1 MKEKVEE
8 LTDKVGDI
16 IDFLK
21 KVEVSLNVKVNED
34 IEYNSVDKINMN
46 HIAKQVALKESG
58 KVEVN
63 IAQVKEV
70 LKIFLLELAECSDEQ
85 VLELINRYRK

>member
-1 MKEKVEE
+1 MREKVEE

-21 KVEVSLNVKVNED
+21 KVEVSLNVKVKED
-34 IEYNSVDKINMN
+34 EIQVDKRFINMN
-46 HIAKQVALKESG
+46 EMANKVALKESG

-63 IAQVKEV
+63 IAQIKEV

-85 VLELINRYRK
+85 VLELVKRYKR

>member
-21 KVEVSLNVKVNED
+21 KVEVSLNVKVKED
-34 IEYNSVDKINMN
+34 DIQVDKRFINMN
-46 HIAKQVALKESG
+46 EMANKVALKESG

-63 IAQVKEV
+63 IAQIKEV

-85 VLELINRYRK
+85 VLELVKRYKR

>member
-1 MKEKVEE
+1 MKEKIEE
-8 LTDKVGDI
+8 LTDKIVEI

-21 KVEVSLNVKVNED
+21 KVEVSLDVRVNED
-34 IEYNSVDKINMN
+34 KEKVDKRVINMN
-46 HIAKQVALKESG
+46 EMAVKVALKESG

-63 IAQVKEV
+63 IAQIKEV
-70 LKIFLLELAECSDEQ
+70 LKVFLLELAECSDEQ